1 MGRDNHLL
9 EIPGK
14 KLHPMI
20 AAQKWTSFLWFSKE
34 PGRLP
39 CCWVALCHFAHCLD
53 CLSRSVTSEI
63 FCGTPSAWQTS
74 GCDHC
79 LFTFSHNKMGT
90 NYEDCFSSPCSSFK
104 FLVLCPV
111 TPPPDCYTSTTSLRV
126 SSTGVWTGWT
136 SFGWFTAW
144 QSWLGAK
151 QAFIQPLHTWIAAV
165 CRPCVMY

>member
-90 NYEDCFSSPCSSFK
+90 SYEDCFSSPCSSFK

-111 TPPPDCYTSTTSLRV
+111 TPLIATHPRLLSVCLQQVYGPGELLSDDLPHGRV
-126 SSTGVWTGWT
+126 GWGQ
-136 SFGWFTAW
+136 SRHLFNRFT
-144 QSWLGAK
+144 LE
-151 QAFIQPLHTWIAAV
+151 
-165 CRPCVMY
+165 